1 MRMKKSFWIAM
12 GLLSLG
18 VTSCKDDVSFDQET
32 YDELISKAFPVENVD
47 PNHQWATV
55 GKATGSITVNG
66 DYGETYKVG
75 LYLGHPEITT
85 SSKQLYFG
93 EVLSGE
99 TLNVTFSHPVATDV
113 IYIGIFDKD
122 GRRVYMNAPIVDGHV
137 DAVYGAAASASRRA
151 SEADAPQYAKTAN
164 DYLNPAN
171 TQNVISEDAM
181 KQYPALTDDII
192 ATQATLTD
200 GTWTWSQ
207 EKGSYQVFP
216 GGGDGKHWY
225 VAPNTTITKVFNV
238 NGTYGVYN
246 DVVIFVEGT
255 MHVNGNTLNGPT
267 IVIAEGGEMIIDGNT
282 SCTNAGRFVVLPGG
296 KITGADGKL
305 WDNSN
310 GSYCYNAGT
319 IDFNGIM
326 NLNGT
331 NFYNCG
337 TVNVDILTGT
347 AGDTK
352 FTNFGKITANTNSYA
367 GSTYNQTWVN
377 ACYVHFKQSAGLGS
391 SILLSG
397 SRFDVD
403 GDCKPVA
410 GTIEMQNQSELKVD
424 GLLHAN
430 GVTFNGPS
438 SNGQYAILKMAKLG
452 ATWTDGIT
460 CNNFVYVDLD
470 PNEIYGKDQ
479 NLSLNYKDL
488 GDNYQYGAAAGII
501 NYKIHYWVNE
511 NNALNE
517 ITIPEGCGNS
527 GGFNPDGNDGDDEIP
542 EPNSFSFRYCFEDNF
557 PDAGDY
563 DFNDVVLTVTP
574 KLNDKTL
581 TIKVSLDAVGATKT
595 LAAAIRLISLKSTDL
610 EEYTVT
616 QGFASPEDAGGLGS
630 YDNIDT
636 RETFLK
642 EDQKPNNTSNM
653 VIVLFKDAHWAI
665 NPQKTSTGAVERT
678 FFNTVKPGDYYE
690 RNVDVKTATYK
701 LVFKD
706 ADKAKTMLAENLYD
720 VFIVEPYNGAYWE
733 VHTVQ
738 NGFKTDQ
745 VITNRKSEPGY
756 SNAYGSNKPWAIMV
770 PGDFKYPYEW
780 QIIGTRS
787 SGVLSGAYQTA
798 GHSFAEW
805 AENSEDATDWYLYP
819 TSGLVYE

>member
-1 MRMKKSFWIAM
+1 MKKSFWIAM

-18 VTSCKDDVSFDQET
+18 VTSCKDDVSFDQAT
-32 YDELISKAFPVENVD
+32 YDELINKAFPVENVD
-47 PNHQWATV
+47 PTHQWATV

-207 EKGSYQVFP
+207 EKGNYQVFP

-246 DVVIFVEGT
+246 DVVIYVEGT

-267 IVIAEGGEMIIDGNT
+267 IVIAEGGKMIIDGNT

-557 PDAGDY
+557 PEAGDY

-574 KLNDKTL
+574 KLNNKTL

-745 VITNRKSEPGY
+745 VITNRKPEPGY

-819 TSGLVYE
+819 TGGLVYE

>member
-18 VTSCKDDVSFDQET
+18 VTSCKDDVSFDQAT
-32 YDELISKAFPVENVD
+32 YDELISKAFPVQNVD

-246 DVVIFVEGT
+246 DVVIYVEGT

-581 TIKVSLDAVGATKT
+581 TIKVSLDAVGATENV
-595 LAAAIRLISLKSTDL
+595 AAAIRLISLKSTDL

-745 VITNRKSEPGY
+745 VITNRKPEPGY

-819 TSGLVYE
+819 TGGLVYE

>member
-1 MRMKKSFWIAM
+1 MKKSFWIAM

-18 VTSCKDDVSFDQET
+18 VTSCKDDVSFDQAT
-32 YDELISKAFPVENVD
+32 YDELISKAFPVQNVD

-246 DVVIFVEGT
+246 DVVIYVEGT

-542 EPNSFSFRYCFEDNF
+542 EPNSFSYRYCFEDNF

-665 NPQKTSTGAVERT
+665 NSQKTSTGAVERT

-745 VITNRKSEPGY
+745 VITNRKPEPGY

-787 SGVLSGAYQTA
+787 GGVLSGAYQTA

-819 TSGLVYE
+819 TGGLVYE

>member
-1 MRMKKSFWIAM
+1 MKKSFWIAM

-18 VTSCKDDVSFDQET
+18 VTACKDDVSFDQET
-32 YDELISKAFPVENVD
+32 YDELINKAFPVENVD

-246 DVVIFVEGT
+246 DVVIYVEGT

-501 NYKIHYWVNE
+501 NNKIHYWVNE

-581 TIKVSLDAVGATKT
+581 TIKVSLDAVGATENV
-595 LAAAIRLISLKSTDL
+595 AAAIRLISLKSTDL

-720 VFIVEPYNGAYWE
+720 VFIVEPYNGASWE

-745 VITNRKSEPGY
+745 VITNRKPEPGY
-756 SNAYGSNKPWAIMV
+756 SKAYGSNKPWAIMV

-805 AENSEDATDWYLYP
+805 AENSEDAQDWHLFP

>member
-1 MRMKKSFWIAM
+1 M

-18 VTSCKDDVSFDQET
+18 VTSCKDDVSFDQAT
-32 YDELISKAFPVENVD
+32 YDELISKAFPVQNVD

-246 DVVIFVEGT
+246 DVVIYVEGT

-542 EPNSFSFRYCFEDNF
+542 EPNSFSYRYCFEDNF

-665 NPQKTSTGAVERT
+665 NSQKTSTGAVERT

-745 VITNRKSEPGY
+745 VITNRKPEPGY

-787 SGVLSGAYQTA
+787 GGVLSGAYQTA

-819 TSGLVYE
+819 TGGLVYE

>member
-1 MRMKKSFWIAM
+1 MKKSFWIAM
-12 GLLSLG
+12 AVLSLG

-32 YDELISKAFPVENVD
+32 YDKLINKAFPVENVD

-207 EKGSYQVFP
+207 EKGNYQVFP

-246 DVVIFVEGT
+246 DVVIYVEGT

-581 TIKVSLDAVGATKT
+581 TIKVSLDAVGATENV
-595 LAAAIRLISLKSTDL
+595 AAAIRLISLKSTDL

-745 VITNRKSEPGY
+745 VITNRKPEPGY

-819 TSGLVYE
+819 TGGLVYE

>member
-1 MRMKKSFWIAM
+1 MKKSFWIAM

-18 VTSCKDDVSFDQET
+18 VTSCKDDVSFDQAT
-32 YDELISKAFPVENVD
+32 YDELINKAFPVENVD
-47 PNHQWATV
+47 PTHQWATV

-207 EKGSYQVFP
+207 EKGNYQVFP

-246 DVVIFVEGT
+246 DVVIYVEGT

-557 PDAGDY
+557 PEAGDY

-574 KLNDKTL
+574 KLNNKTL

-745 VITNRKSEPGY
+745 VITNRKPEPGY

-819 TSGLVYE
+819 TGGLVYE

>member
-1 MRMKKSFWIAM
+1 MKKHFWIAM
-12 GLLSLG
+12 AVLSLG
-18 VTSCKDDVSFDQET
+18 VTACKDDVSFDQET
-32 YDELISKAFPVENVD
+32 YDELINKAFPVENVD

-192 ATQATLTD
+192 AAQATLTD

-246 DVVIFVEGT
+246 DVVIYVEGT

-574 KLNDKTL
+574 TLNDKTL
-581 TIKVSLDAVGATKT
+581 TIQVSLDAVGATKT

-616 QGFASPEDAGGLGS
+616 QGFASPEDADGLGT

-636 RETFLK
+636 RETFLV

-665 NPQKTSTGAVERT
+665 NPQKTSTGTVERT
-678 FFNTVKPGDYYE
+678 FFNTVKAGDYYE

-745 VITNRKSEPGY
+745 VITNRKPEPGY

-780 QIIGTRS
+780 QLIGKRS
-787 SGVLSGAYQTA
+787 GGVLTGAYQTA

-805 AENSEDATDWYLYP
+805 AENSEAATDWYLYP
-819 TSGLVYE
+819 TGGLVYE

>member
-1 MRMKKSFWIAM
+1 MKKSFWIAM

-32 YDELISKAFPVENVD
+32 YDELINKAFPVENVD
-47 PNHQWATV
+47 PTHQWATV

-246 DVVIFVEGT
+246 DVVIYVEGT

-581 TIKVSLDAVGATKT
+581 TIKVSLDAAGATENV
-595 LAAAIRLISLKSTDL
+595 AAAIRLISLKSTDL

-745 VITNRKSEPGY
+745 VITNRKPEPGY

-819 TSGLVYE
+819 TGGLVYE

>member
-12 GLLSLG
+12 SLLSLG

-32 YDELISKAFPVENVD
+32 YDDLIKKSFVIENVD
-47 PNHQWATV
+47 PTHQWATV

-75 LYLGHPEITT
+75 LYLGHPEITS

-93 EVLSGE
+93 EVKSGK
-99 TLNVTFSHPVATDV
+99 TLDISFSHPVATDV
-113 IYIGIFDKD
+113 VYIGIFDKD
-122 GRRVYMNAPIVDGHV
+122 GRRIYMNAPIVNGHV

-171 TQNVISEDAM
+171 TQNVISEDIM
-181 KQYPALTDDII
+181 KQYPALTDDVI

-246 DVVIFVEGT
+246 DVVIYVEGT

-488 GDNYQYGAAAGII
+488 GDNYQYGAAAGIV
-501 NYKIHYWVNE
+501 NNKIHYWINE
-511 NNALNE
+511 KNALNE
-517 ITIPEGCGNS
+517 ITIPESCG
-527 GGFNPDGNDGDDEIP
+527 GTAGFNSEGNEGDSVIP
-542 EPNSFSFRYCFEDNF
+542 EPTGFSLRYCFEDNF

-574 KLNDKTL
+574 TLNEKTL
-581 TIKVSLDAVGATKT
+581 TIKVSLDAVGATKNIG
-595 LAAAIRLISLKSTDL
+595 AAIRLIGVKSTDL
-610 EEYTVT
+610 KSYNVT
-616 QGFASPEDAGGLGS
+616 NPFPSPEGQGLGD
-630 YDNIDT
+630 YNNIQT
-636 RETFLK
+636 GETFVT
-642 EDQKPNNTSNM
+642 ENDDVNATSNM

-665 NPQKTSTGAVERT
+665 NPQKTSTGTVERT
-678 FFNTVKPGDYYE
+678 FFNTVKAGDYYE
-690 RNVDVKTATYK
+690 RNVDTKTATYT
-701 LVFKD
+701 LVFND
-706 ADKAKTMLAENLYD
+706 AEDASKMLAENLYD
-720 VFIVEPYNGAYWE
+720 VFIVEPYGGAFWE

-738 NGFKTDQ
+738 NGFKTAQ
-745 VITNRKSEPGY
+745 VFNPTKPAGY
-756 SNAYGSNKPWAIMV
+756 AEAYGSNMPWAIMV

-780 QIIGTRS
+780 QVIGKRT
-787 SGVLSGAYQTA
+787 GGALTGAYQSA

-805 AENSEDATDWYLYP
+805 AEDSSKATDWYLYP
-819 TSGLVYE
+819 TNDLVFE

>member
-1 MRMKKSFWIAM
+1 MKKSFWIAM

-18 VTSCKDDVSFDQET
+18 VTSCKDDVSFDQAT
-32 YDELISKAFPVENVD
+32 YDELISKAFPVQNVD

-246 DVVIFVEGT
+246 DVVIYVEGT

-665 NPQKTSTGAVERT
+665 NSQKTSTGAVERT

-745 VITNRKSEPGY
+745 VITNRKPEPGY

-787 SGVLSGAYQTA
+787 GGVLSGAYQTA

-805 AENSEDATDWYLYP
+805 AENSEDATDWFLYP
-819 TSGLVYE
+819 TGGLVYE

>member
-18 VTSCKDDVSFDQET
+18 VTSCKDDVSFDQAT
-32 YDELISKAFPVENVD
+32 YDELISKAFPVQNVD

-246 DVVIFVEGT
+246 DVVIYVEGT

-665 NPQKTSTGAVERT
+665 NSQKTSTGAVERT

-745 VITNRKSEPGY
+745 VITNRKPEPGY

-770 PGDFKYPYEW
+770 PGNFKYPYEW

-819 TSGLVYE
+819 TGGLVYE

>member
-1 MRMKKSFWIAM
+1 MKKSFWIAM
-12 GLLSLG
+12 AVLSLG
-18 VTSCKDDVSFDQET
+18 VTSCKDDVSFDQAT

-207 EKGSYQVFP
+207 EKGNYQVFP

-246 DVVIFVEGT
+246 DVVIYVEGT

-267 IVIAEGGEMIIDGNT
+267 IVISEGGEMIIDGNT

-665 NPQKTSTGAVERT
+665 NPHKTSTGAVERT

-745 VITNRKSEPGY
+745 VITNRKPEPGY

-819 TSGLVYE
+819 TGGLVYE

>member
-1 MRMKKSFWIAM
+1 MKKSFWIAM

-18 VTSCKDDVSFDQET
+18 VTSCKDDVSFDQAT
-32 YDELISKAFPVENVD
+32 YDELISKAFPVQNVD
-47 PNHQWATV
+47 PTHQWATV

-66 DYGETYKVG
+66 DYDETYKVG

-246 DVVIFVEGT
+246 DVVIYVEGT

-542 EPNSFSFRYCFEDNF
+542 EPNSFSYRYCFEDNF

-665 NPQKTSTGAVERT
+665 NSQKTSTGAVERT

-745 VITNRKSEPGY
+745 VITNRKPEPGY